1 MKIPKK
7 IREKVIPAC
16 NDAFA
21 GERLMD
27 EKKKD
32 QESAPKQDTKEKTDA
47 GGSGNKSLFLG
58 VIAGIVILNTVIA
71 FFLVQMTRP
80 KNTGELEAKL
90 KADSAKVAAE
100 STTEMGATTA
110 EAPIEAVVNIAGT
123 DGERFLKASIAFEF
137 NETQFPGLGVE
148 LEKRAPKF
156 KDILIDY
163 LSKLTLLEVTAPDAK
178 EKIRKDLLRI
188 VNNSLSP
195 KLGEVK
201 EVYITQYIIQ

>member
-1 MKIPKK
+1 
-7 IREKVIPAC
+7 
-16 NDAFA
+16 
-21 GERLMD
+21 MD

-32 QESAPKQDTKEKTDA
+32 QDLDLKQDSKENATESK
-47 GGSGNKSLFLG
+47 GGNKGLFFG
-58 VIAGIVILNTVIA
+58 VIAAIVILNTVIA
-71 FFLVQMTRP
+71 FFLVQMTKP
-80 KNTGELEAKL
+80 KNTDEIEAKL

-100 STTEMGATTA
+100 SATEMGATTA

-137 NETQFPGLGVE
+137 NEIQYPKLGEE
-148 LEKRAPKF
+148 LKKRAPKF

-163 LSKLTLLEVTAPDAK
+163 LSKLTLLEVTEPDAK
-178 EKIRKDLLRI
+178 EKVRKDLLRL

-195 KLGEVK
+195 KEGEVR

>member
-1 MKIPKK
+1 
-7 IREKVIPAC
+7 
-16 NDAFA
+16 
-21 GERLMD
+21 MD
-27 EKKKD
+27 EKKKE
-32 QESAPKQDTKEKTDA
+32 QEPAPKQDTKEKPA
-47 GGSGNKSLFLG
+47 GESGGKGLFFG

-71 FFLVQMTRP
+71 FFLIQMTKP
-80 KNTGELEAKL
+80 KNTDEVEAKL

-100 STTEMGATTA
+100 SVTEMGATTA

-123 DGERFLKASIAFEF
+123 DGERFLKSSIAFEF
-137 NETQFPGLGVE
+137 NEVQYPLLAAE
-148 LEKRAPKF
+148 LTKRAPKF

-188 VNNSLSP
+188 VNNSLPP